1 MEFVEVNDK
10 FIKLIQEI
18 VRDTIVNVMQQPQAD
33 NNNGIYSTT
42 QVAKILNVK
51 PTTVTKRIREGKL
64 VATKKGKSY
73 IITEDN
79 LTTYINDN

>member
-18 VRDTIVNVMQQPQAD
+18 VRDTIVKVMQQPQAD
-33 NNNGIYSTT
+33 SNNGIYSTT